1 MEKVGYIQ
9 KNNLKLS
16 FGKNDIDSIIS
27 DIEFGFRD
35 NVEERDDIIQLVCA
49 GLIFTDKQVLTLAKS
64 KQSTGKNSSEQ
75 GKTLL
80 YIGGH
85 LDEIDNS
92 DDFVKTLKNGM
103 KREIFEELGYS
114 VNENDVGSP
123 LVIYTPVNSKSQRH
137 LGVIFPVKINEKF
150 NADFTD
156 GKCKFVDIDKVENI
170 TNFEEWSKIISKELH
185 CQKYLTK

>member
-1 MEKVGYIQ
+1 MEKIGYIL

-16 FGKNDIDSIIS
+16 FGQNDIDNIRG
-27 DIEFGFRD
+27 DIKFGYRD
-35 NVEERDDIIQLVCA
+35 KVEERDDVVQIICS
-49 GLIFTDKQVLTLAKS
+49 GTIFTDKQVLMLEKS
-64 KQSTGKNSSEQ
+64 KKATGENSSEQ

-85 LDEIDNS
+85 LDEIDNAT
-92 DDFVKTLKNGM
+92 DFITTLKNGM
-103 KREIFEELGYS
+103 KREIFEELNYFVDDHNIGM
-114 VNENDVGSP
+114 P
-123 LVIYTPVNSKSQRH
+123 LVVYTPVNSKSQRH

-170 TNFEEWSKIISKELH
+170 TNLEEWSKIISKELH
-185 CQKYLTK
+185 YQKDLTK